1 MDTGHQIVWQ
11 VSGPVL
17 CVLGDVP
24 CLSPQGVAC
33 TKQIHSR
40 SRRREQEPARL
51 DPSLPSAPSLRGIC
65 DVRKSLCEID
75 QSLGE
80 PIDVSHSDPFSPF
93 ELVKP
98 LARRVSRQK
107 TVSNTAFRGLM
118 DKLQTSRAQAPR
130 VRA

>member
-17 CVLGDVP
+17 CLLGDVP
-24 CLSPQGVAC
+24 RLSPQGAAC

-40 SRRREQEPARL
+40 SRRREQEPARR
-51 DPSLPSAPSLRGIC
+51 DPSLPIAPSLRGIG

-80 PIDVSHSDPFSPF
+80 PIDVSH
-93 ELVKP
+93 LRP
-98 LARRVSRQK
+98 LPSI
-107 TVSNTAFRGLM
+107 
-118 DKLQTSRAQAPR
+118 
-130 VRA
+130 